1 MARSRRR
8 AVSYLAIAGLALAVI
23 VSPPVGDPAA
33 AASRNDGSA
42 GLPSRPDTAL
52 PKSAVPGSTPQ
63 RRAAWQ
69 RLTPQAQKE
78 TVARFRELVGSRMR
92 IDRDKATPRPAAP
105 TVAQVLS
112 GTANA
117 TTSAEA
123 GTPRFATDKHA
134 ARTSQSPG
142 LLSDLDGDGLD
153 QEFESAVADAFTPYY
168 HVSSGEQAGTGF
180 ATFYDWVPQTV
191 AQVFGPVPP
200 ISYFRVKPVGFGT
213 DSAGTPVGILRLDY
227 LTLWNRDDGFDLFGV
242 CGAAISLV
250 ESLVGIDFLTGGHP
264 LDNERSAALIA
275 APVPE
280 PGVYNTDPGS
290 YQIYSYYTAAHEG
303 MFGGDNSTYYS
314 FNPPIPAY
322 NHIELG
328 LSRSKHATYTFNP
341 DGHPVIWPDIMSLTY
356 FTIDSLYYS
365 GAIDDLTYLTFLYLA
380 DEAFFACLVEHF
392 SEQGGT
398 YAQTRI
404 DVGEPGQPIN
414 GSGFIQDTASGINQ
428 KLTVSLWGE

>member
-1 MARSRRR
+1 MT
-8 AVSYLAIAGLALAVI
+8 YLTIAGLSLAVI
-23 VSPPVGDPAA
+23 MSPTAGGSAA
-33 AASRNDGSA
+33 AASRDDRSV
-42 GLPSRPDTAL
+42 GLPGGPDPAL
-52 PKSAVPGSTPQ
+52 PESAVPGSTQQ

-69 RLTPQAQKE
+69 RLTPKARQE
-78 TVARFRELVGSRMR
+78 TIARFQELVGSRMR
-92 IDRDKATPRPAAP
+92 IDRDRITPRPAAP

-112 GTANA
+112 GTAA
-117 TTSAEA
+117 KVTA
-123 GTPRFATDKHA
+123 GAPRFTTDKLGLP
-134 ARTSQSPG
+134 TSRSPG
-142 LLSDLDGDGLD
+142 VLSDLDNDGLD
-153 QEFESAVADAFTPYY
+153 QEFEAGVADAFTPNY
-168 HVSSGEQAGTGF
+168 HVSYGEEAGTGF

-213 DSAGTPVGILRLDY
+213 DGAGTPVGILRLDY

-242 CGAAISLV
+242 CGAAVDLV
-250 ESLVGIDFLTGGHP
+250 ESLIGIDFLTGGHP
-264 LDNERSAALIA
+264 LDNERSAALVA

-290 YQIYSYYTAAHEG
+290 YQLYSYYTAAHEG

-314 FNPPIPAY
+314 FNPPVPAY

-341 DGHPVIWPDIMSLTY
+341 DLHPVIWPEIMSLTY
-356 FTIDSLYYS
+356 FTIDSLYFS
-365 GAIDDLTYLTFLYLA
+365 GVIDDLTYLAFLYLA

-392 SEQGGT
+392 SEQGGF

-414 GSGFIQDTASGINQ
+414 GSGFIQDTQSQINQ

>member
-1 MARSRRR
+1 MARDRRR
-8 AVSYLAIAGLALAVI
+8 AMTYLTIAGLALAVI

-33 AASRNDGSA
+33 AASRDDRSI
-42 GLPSRPDTAL
+42 GLPSRPDQTL
-52 PKSAVPGSTPQ
+52 PKSAVPGSTQQ

-69 RLTPQAQKE
+69 RLTPTARQE
-78 TVARFRELVGSRMR
+78 TIARFQELVGSRIR
-92 IDRDKATPRPAAP
+92 VDRDKIAPRPAAP

-112 GTANA
+112 GTASATAKA
-117 TTSAEA
+117 TT
-123 GTPRFATDKHA
+123 GTPRFTTGE
-134 ARTSQSPG
+134 RELPTSQLPG
-142 LLSDLDGDGLD
+142 LLSDLDNDGLD
-153 QEFESAVADAFTPYY
+153 QGFEAGVADAFTPYY
-168 HVSSGEQAGTGF
+168 HVSYGEEFGTGF

-200 ISYFRVKPVGFGT
+200 ISHFRVKPAGFGT
-213 DSAGTPVGILRLDY
+213 DSAGTPVGILRVDY

-242 CGAAISLV
+242 CGAAVSLV
-250 ESLVGIDFLTGGHP
+250 ESLIGIDFLTGGHW
-264 LDNERSAALIA
+264 LDNERSAALVA

-280 PGVYNTDPGS
+280 PGVYNPDPNS

-303 MFGGDNSTYYS
+303 TFGGDNSTYYF
-314 FNPPIPAY
+314 FNPPIPAH

-341 DGHPVIWPDIMSLTY
+341 NWYPVIWPEIMALTY
-356 FTIDSLYYS
+356 FTIDSLYFS
-365 GAIDDLTYLTFLYLA
+365 GAIDYWTYLSFLYLA
-380 DEAFFACLVEHF
+380 DEAFFACLVERF

-414 GSGFIQDTASGINQ
+414 GSGFIQDAQSGINQ